1 MNEEFST
8 GVKILLQRMETNP
21 EEFYKRVIPE
31 EYETLKD
38 VKWHDIIHSVVTSK
52 HEGKKFS
59 CSLFLTDTE
68 VDALF
73 EGYAKIRRKEFD
85 NNVMRQ
91 LLVTEDKNEGVKLSS
106 AMRQQRVG
114 AANNNINQQYDMAT
128 NRYQNV
134 ANSAAQ
140 AQGLMQAYPYTP
152 YTPEEWHP
160 EPAPKSIL
168 DQIQRRLGIK

>member
-21 EEFYKRVIPE
+21 EEFYKRVIRD
-31 EYETLKD
+31 EYESLKN
-38 VKWHDIIHSVVTSK
+38 VKWHDIIHSVITSK
-52 HEGKKFS
+52 QEGEKFN
-59 CSLFLTDTE
+59 CALFLTDTE

-73 EGYAKIRRKEFD
+73 EGYTKIRRKEFN
-85 NNVMRQ
+85 NNVMRR

-106 AMRQQRVG
+106 TTSQLHVG
-114 AANNNINQQYDMAT
+114 TANKNINQQYNMAT
-128 NRYQNV
+128 HQHQNL
-134 ANSAAQ
+134 ANNAAQ

-152 YTPEEWHP
+152 EERHP

-168 DQIQRRLGIK
+168 KQIRKKLGIE